1 MDGIIKFIKNW
12 TLLCSL
18 IVGSIVYLL
27 FSRIEVLEPV
37 GDYMGPKLVGLMP
50 YIIFSMLYLTF
61 CKIDM
66 NNFRP
71 RKWHFALQGIRVLL
85 TSVVVIAISFIP
97 AGDTEAKII
106 MEGVFICVICPTAA
120 AAPVLTEKLGGG
132 IATMTVYM
140 IIANIFSVI
149 IIPTFFP
156 MVEKGADI
164 SFALA
169 FMLVLKRVFLVLA
182 VPLVLALLTQ
192 RFLPR
197 VLAWVKRQKNLA
209 FYLWSVNL
217 SIIMGL
223 AVQMVTRTPLT
234 GMALF
239 LLLFLPL
246 VICILLFS
254 IGKAVGGIWGERIN
268 GGQALGQKNNVV
280 GIWLMHSFLNPVAVI
295 APCAY
300 VVWQNI
306 INAIQLWYK
315 EKYGYLK
322 W

>member
-1 MDGIIKFIKNW
+1 MLTDCGQHYIPFVL
-12 TLLCSL
+12 T
-18 IVGSIVYLL
+18 
-27 FSRIEVLEPV
+27 SRATGTV
-37 GDYMGPKLVGLMP
+37 GDFMGPKLVGLMP
-50 YIIFSMLYLTF
+50 YVIFCMLYLTF

-66 NNFRP
+66 HNFRP

-85 TSVVVIAISFIP
+85 TAIVVLVIKLLP
-97 AGDTEAKII
+97 AEDVEAKII

-149 IIPTFFP
+149 IIPSFFP
-156 MVEKGADI
+156 MVEKGAGI
-164 SFALA
+164 SFGIA
-169 FMLVLKRVFLVLA
+169 FALVLKRVFLVLA
-182 VPLVLALLTQ
+182 VPLILALLTKKY
-192 RFLPR
+192 LPR
-197 VLAWVKRQKNLA
+197 VAEWAKNRRNLA
-209 FYLWSVNL
+209 FYLWSFNL

-223 AVQMVTRTPLT
+223 AVRMVTRTQLT
-234 GMALF
+234 GKA
-239 LLLFLPL
+239 LLLLLILPL
-246 VICILLFS
+246 VVCIILFTL
-254 IGKAVGGIWGERIN
+254 GKVVGGIWGERIN

-280 GIWLMHSFLNPVAVI
+280 GIWLMNSFLNPVAVI

-306 INAIQLWYK
+306 INAVQLWYK
-315 EKYGYLK
+315 NKYGYLK

>member
-1 MDGIIKFIKNW
+1 MGIIRFIKDW

-18 IVGSIVYLL
+18 IVGSIIYLL
-27 FSRIEVLEPV
+27 FSRIEPLVPV
-37 GDYMGPKLVGLMP
+37 GDFMGPKLVDLMP
-50 YIIFSMLYLTF
+50 YIIFCMLYLTF

-66 NNFRP
+66 HNFRP

-85 TSVVVIAISFIP
+85 TAIVVFAIRLIP
-97 AGDTEAKII
+97 EGDTESKII

-164 SFALA
+164 SFGLA
-169 FMLVLKRVFLVLA
+169 FILVLKRVFLVLA
-182 VPLVLALLTQ
+182 VPLILALLTK
-192 RFLPR
+192 RYLPR
-197 VLAWVKRQKNLA
+197 VAEWAKSRKNLA
-209 FYLWSVNL
+209 FYLWAFNL

-223 AVQMVTRTPLT
+223 AVRMVMCTQLT
-234 GMALF
+234 GTA
-239 LLLFLPL
+239 LLLLLLLPL
-246 VICILLFS
+246 VVCIILFTL
-254 IGKAVGGIWGERIN
+254 GKTVGGVWGERIN
-268 GGQALGQKNNVV
+268 GGPALGQKNNVV

-306 INAIQLWYK
+306 INAVQLWYK
-315 EKYGYLK
+315 NKYGYLK

>member
-1 MDGIIKFIKNW
+1 MGIVRLFKDW
-12 TLLCSL
+12 TLICAL
-18 IVGSIVYLL
+18 ITGSVVYLL
-27 FSRIEVLEPV
+27 FSKIPALTPV
-37 GDYMGPKLVGLMP
+37 GDCMGPRLVGLMP

-66 NNFRP
+66 HNFRP
-71 RKWHFALQGIRVLL
+71 RKWHFALQLIRTLL
-85 TSVVVIAISFIP
+85 SALVVVAVNCVGSP
-97 AGDTEAKII
+97 EAKLIL
-106 MEGVFICVICPTAA
+106 EGVFICVICPTAA
-120 AAPVLTEKLGGG
+120 AAPVVTERLGGG

-140 IIANIFSVI
+140 IIANVFSVI
-149 IIPTFFP
+149 IIPVFFP
-156 MVEKGADI
+156 LVERSADI
-164 SFALA
+164 TFTLA
-169 FMLVLKRVFLVLA
+169 FLMVQKRVFLVLA
-182 VPLVLALLTQ
+182 LPLILALLT
-192 RFLPR
+192 RKYLPR
-197 VLAWVKRQKNLA
+197 VAEWVKRQHNLA
-209 FYLWSVNL
+209 FYLWSLNL

-223 AVQMVTRTPLT
+223 AVSKITTTDLT
-234 GMALF
+234 GRDLF

-246 VICILLFS
+246 VICFILFF

-300 VVWQNI
+300 VIWQNI
-306 INAIQLWYK
+306 INAVQLWYK

>member
-1 MDGIIKFIKNW
+1 MGIIRFVKDW

-18 IVGSIVYLL
+18 IVGSVIYLL
-27 FSRIEVLEPV
+27 FSRIAPLEPI
-37 GDYMGPKLVGLMP
+37 GDCVGPKLVDLMP
-50 YIIFSMLYLTF
+50 YVIFSMLYITF

-66 NNFRP
+66 HNFRP

-85 TSVVVIAISFIP
+85 TAIVVIAIRLIP
-97 AGDTEAKII
+97 VGDVETKII

-164 SFALA
+164 SFGLA
-169 FMLVLKRVFLVLA
+169 FILVLKRVFLVLA
-182 VPLVLALLTQ
+182 VPLILALLTK
-192 RFLPR
+192 RYLPKVAEWAKSR
-197 VLAWVKRQKNLA
+197 KNLA
-209 FYLWSVNL
+209 FYLWSFNL

-223 AVQMVTRTPLT
+223 AVRMVTRTQLT
-234 GMALF
+234 GATLL

-246 VICILLFS
+246 VVCIILFTF
-254 IGKAVGGIWGERIN
+254 GKAVGGIWGERIN

-306 INAIQLWYK
+306 INAVQLWYK
-315 EKYGYLK
+315 NKYGYLK

>member
-1 MDGIIKFIKNW
+1 MGIIRFVKDW

-18 IVGSIVYLL
+18 IVGSIIYLL
-27 FSRIEVLEPV
+27 FSRVEPLVPV
-37 GDYMGPKLVGLMP
+37 GDFMGPKLVGLMP
-50 YIIFSMLYLTF
+50 YVIFCMLYLTF

-66 NNFRP
+66 HNFRP

-85 TSVVVIAISFIP
+85 TAIVVLVIKLLP
-97 AGDTEAKII
+97 AEDVEAKII

-156 MVEKGADI
+156 MVEKGAGI
-164 SFALA
+164 SFGIA
-169 FMLVLKRVFLVLA
+169 FALVLKRVFLVLA
-182 VPLVLALLTQ
+182 VPLILALLTKKY
-192 RFLPR
+192 LPR
-197 VLAWVKRQKNLA
+197 VAEWAKNRRNLA
-209 FYLWSVNL
+209 FYLWSFNL

-223 AVQMVTRTPLT
+223 AVRMVTRTQLT
-234 GMALF
+234 GEA
-239 LLLFLPL
+239 LLLLLILPL
-246 VICILLFS
+246 VVCIILFTL
-254 IGKAVGGIWGERIN
+254 GKVVGGIWGDRIN

-280 GIWLMHSFLNPVAVI
+280 GIWLMNSFLNPVAVI

-306 INAIQLWYK
+306 INAVQLWYK
-315 EKYGYLK
+315 NKYGYLK

>member
-1 MDGIIKFIKNW
+1 MGIIRFIKDW
-12 TLLCSL
+12 TLLCAI
-18 IVGSIVYLL
+18 IVGTIVYLL
-27 FSRIEVLEPV
+27 FSRISPLEPI
-37 GDYMGPKLVGLMP
+37 GDFMGPKLVGLMP

-66 NNFRP
+66 HNFRP
-71 RKWHFALQGIRVLL
+71 RKWHFALQGIRTLLSALVVLA
-85 TSVVVIAISFIP
+85 IALVP
-97 AGDTEAKII
+97 AGDTETKII
-106 MEGVFICVICPTAA
+106 LEGVFICVICPTAA
-120 AAPVLTEKLGGG
+120 AAPVVTEKLGGG

-156 MVEKGADI
+156 MVEKSADI
-164 SFALA
+164 SFQLA
-169 FMLVLKRVFLVLA
+169 FILVLKRVFLVLA
-182 VPLVLALLTQ
+182 VPLLLALLTKKY
-192 RFLPR
+192 LPR
-197 VLAWVKRQKNLA
+197 VVDWVKRQRNLA

-223 AVQMVTRTPLT
+223 AIRMITRTQLT
-234 GMALF
+234 GWALF

-246 VICILLFS
+246 VVCLILFT

-306 INAIQLWYK
+306 INAIQLRYK
-315 EKYGYLK
+315 EKHGYLK

>member
-1 MDGIIKFIKNW
+1 MGIIRFVKDW

-18 IVGSIVYLL
+18 IVGSVIYLL
-27 FSRIEVLEPV
+27 FSRIAPLEPI
-37 GDYMGPKLVGLMP
+37 GDCVGPKLVDLMP
-50 YIIFSMLYLTF
+50 YVIFCMLYITF
-61 CKIDM
+61 CKIDIH
-66 NNFRP
+66 NFRP

-85 TSVVVIAISFIP
+85 TAIVVIAIRLIP
-97 AGDTEAKII
+97 VGDVETKII

-164 SFALA
+164 SFGLA
-169 FMLVLKRVFLVLA
+169 FILVLKRVFLVLA
-182 VPLVLALLTQ
+182 VPLILALLTK
-192 RFLPR
+192 RYLPKVAEWAKSR
-197 VLAWVKRQKNLA
+197 KNLA
-209 FYLWSVNL
+209 FYLWSFNL

-223 AVQMVTRTPLT
+223 AVRMVTRTQLT
-234 GMALF
+234 GATLL

-246 VICILLFS
+246 VVCIILFTL
-254 IGKAVGGIWGERIN
+254 GKAVGGIWGERIN

-306 INAIQLWYK
+306 INAVQLWYK
-315 EKYGYLK
+315 NKYGYLK

>member
-1 MDGIIKFIKNW
+1 MGGIIAFVKEW
-12 TLLCSL
+12 TLLVAL
-18 IVGSIVYLL
+18 VLGSVVYLL
-27 FSRIEVLEPV
+27 FSRIPSLEPV
-37 GDYMGPKLVGLMP
+37 GDFMGPKLVDLMP
-50 YIIFSMLYLTF
+50 YIIFTMLYLTF

-66 NNFRP
+66 KNFRP
-71 RKWHFALQGIRVLL
+71 RKWHFALQGIRTFLSAL
-85 TSVVVIAISFIP
+85 VVFAISLIP
-97 AGDTEAKII
+97 VGDTETKLI

-120 AAPVLTEKLGGG
+120 AAPVVTEKLGGG

-156 MVEKGADI
+156 MVEHSANITFGI
-164 SFALA
+164 A
-169 FMLVLKRVFLVLA
+169 FLLVLKRVFLVLA
-182 VPLVLALLTQ
+182 VPLILGLLTQ
-192 RFLPR
+192 HYLPR
-197 VLAWVKRQKNLA
+197 VVEWVKRQRNLA
-209 FYLWSVNL
+209 FYLWSCNL

-223 AVQMVTRTPLT
+223 AVRMITRTQLT
-234 GMALF
+234 GLALF

-246 VICILLFS
+246 IVCLILFT

-315 EKYGYLK
+315 DKYGYLK

>member
-1 MDGIIKFIKNW
+1 MGIIRFIKDW

-18 IVGSIVYLL
+18 IVGSIIYLL
-27 FSRIEVLEPV
+27 FSRIEPLVPV
-37 GDYMGPKLVGLMP
+37 GDFMGPKLVDLMP
-50 YIIFSMLYLTF
+50 YIIFCMLYLTF

-66 NNFRP
+66 HNFRP

-85 TSVVVIAISFIP
+85 TAIVVFAIRLIP
-97 AGDTEAKII
+97 EGDTESKII

-164 SFALA
+164 SFGLA
-169 FMLVLKRVFLVLA
+169 FILVLKRVFLVLA
-182 VPLVLALLTQ
+182 VPLILALLTK
-192 RFLPR
+192 RYLPR
-197 VLAWVKRQKNLA
+197 VAEWAKSRKNLA
-209 FYLWSVNL
+209 FYLWAFNL

-223 AVQMVTRTPLT
+223 AVRMVMCTQLT
-234 GMALF
+234 GTA
-239 LLLFLPL
+239 LLLLLLLPL
-246 VICILLFS
+246 VVCIILFTL
-254 IGKAVGGIWGERIN
+254 GKTVGGIWGERIN

-306 INAIQLWYK
+306 INAVQLWYK
-315 EKYGYLK
+315 NKYGYLK

>member
-1 MDGIIKFIKNW
+1 MKLLAFLKDW
-12 TLLCSL
+12 TLLIAL
-18 IVGSIVYLL
+18 AVGTIIYLL
-27 FSRIEVLEPV
+27 FSEITFLQPIGNFV
-37 GDYMGPKLVGLMP
+37 GPKLVSLMP
-50 YIIFSMLYLTF
+50 VLIFVLLYFTF

-66 NNFRP
+66 HNFRP

-85 TSVVVIAISFIP
+85 TAIVVIAIRLIP
-97 AGDTEAKII
+97 VGDVETKII

-164 SFALA
+164 SFGLA
-169 FMLVLKRVFLVLA
+169 FILVLKRVFLVLA
-182 VPLVLALLTQ
+182 VPLILALLTK
-192 RFLPR
+192 RYLPKVAEWAKSR
-197 VLAWVKRQKNLA
+197 KNLA
-209 FYLWSVNL
+209 FYLWSFNL

-223 AVQMVTRTPLT
+223 AVRMVTRTQLT
-234 GMALF
+234 GATLL

-246 VICILLFS
+246 VVCIILFTL
-254 IGKAVGGIWGERIN
+254 GKAVGGIWGERIN

-306 INAIQLWYK
+306 INAVQLWYK
-315 EKYGYLK
+315 NKYGYLK

>member
-1 MDGIIKFIKNW
+1 MGIIRFVKDW

-18 IVGSIVYLL
+18 IVGSVIYLL
-27 FSRIEVLEPV
+27 FSRIAPLEPI
-37 GDYMGPKLVGLMP
+37 GDCVGPKLVDLMP
-50 YIIFSMLYLTF
+50 YVIFSMLYITF

-66 NNFRP
+66 HNFRP

-85 TSVVVIAISFIP
+85 TAIVVIAIRLIP
-97 AGDTEAKII
+97 VGDVETKII

-164 SFALA
+164 SFGLA
-169 FMLVLKRVFLVLA
+169 FILVLKRVFLVLA
-182 VPLVLALLTQ
+182 VPLILALLTK
-192 RFLPR
+192 RYLPKVAEWAKSR
-197 VLAWVKRQKNLA
+197 KNLA
-209 FYLWSVNL
+209 FYLWSFNL

-223 AVQMVTRTPLT
+223 AVRMVTRTQLT
-234 GMALF
+234 GATLL

-246 VICILLFS
+246 VVCIILFTL
-254 IGKAVGGIWGERIN
+254 GKAVGGIWGERIN

-306 INAIQLWYK
+306 INAVQLWYK
-315 EKYGYLK
+315 NKHGYLK

>member
-1 MDGIIKFIKNW
+1 MGIIRFVKDW

-18 IVGSIVYLL
+18 IVGSVIYLL
-27 FSRIEVLEPV
+27 FSRIAPLEPI
-37 GDYMGPKLVGLMP
+37 GDCVGPKLVDLMP
-50 YIIFSMLYLTF
+50 YVIFCMLYITF

-66 NNFRP
+66 HNFRP

-85 TSVVVIAISFIP
+85 TAIVVIAIRLIP
-97 AGDTEAKII
+97 VGDVETKII

-164 SFALA
+164 SFGLA
-169 FMLVLKRVFLVLA
+169 FILVLKRVFLVLA
-182 VPLVLALLTQ
+182 VPLILALLTK
-192 RFLPR
+192 RYLPKVAEWAKSR
-197 VLAWVKRQKNLA
+197 KNLA
-209 FYLWSVNL
+209 FYLWSFNL

-223 AVQMVTRTPLT
+223 AVRMVTRTQLT
-234 GMALF
+234 GATLL

-246 VICILLFS
+246 VVCIILFTL
-254 IGKAVGGIWGERIN
+254 GKAVGGIWGERIN

-306 INAIQLWYK
+306 INAVQLWYK
-315 EKYGYLK
+315 NKHGYLK

>member
-1 MDGIIKFIKNW
+1 MGIIKFIKNW

-18 IVGSIVYLL
+18 IVGSIIYLL
-27 FSRIEVLEPV
+27 FSRINVLEPV
-37 GDYMGPKLVGLMP
+37 GDFMGPKLVDLMP
-50 YIIFSMLYLTF
+50 YVIFCMLYLTF

-66 NNFRP
+66 HNFRP

-85 TSVVVIAISFIP
+85 TALVVLAIQFIP

-140 IIANIFSVI
+140 IIANIFSII

-156 MVEKGADI
+156 MVEKSADI
-164 SFALA
+164 SFGLA

-182 VPLVLALLTQ
+182 VPLLLALLTQ
-192 RFLPR
+192 KYLPK
-197 VLAWVKRQKNLA
+197 VAAWAKRQKNPA
-209 FYLWSVNL
+209 FYLWSFNL

-223 AVQMVTRTPLT
+223 AMRMVTRTPLT

-246 VICILLFS
+246 VVCIILFTL
-254 IGKAVGGIWGERIN
+254 GKTVGGIWGERIN

-306 INAIQLWYK
+306 INAVQLWYK
-315 EKYGYLK
+315 NKYGYLK

>member
-1 MDGIIKFIKNW
+1 MGIIRFVKDW

-18 IVGSIVYLL
+18 IVGSVIYLL
-27 FSRIEVLEPV
+27 FSRIDPLEPI
-37 GDYMGPKLVGLMP
+37 GDCVGPKLVDLMP
-50 YIIFSMLYLTF
+50 YVIFSMLYITF
-61 CKIDM
+61 CKIDIH
-66 NNFRP
+66 NFRP

-85 TSVVVIAISFIP
+85 TAIVVIAIRLIP
-97 AGDTEAKII
+97 VGDAETKII

-164 SFALA
+164 SFGLA
-169 FMLVLKRVFLVLA
+169 FILVLKRVFLVLA
-182 VPLVLALLTQ
+182 VPLILALLTK
-192 RFLPR
+192 RYLPKVAEWAKSR
-197 VLAWVKRQKNLA
+197 KNLA
-209 FYLWSVNL
+209 FYLWSFNL

-223 AVQMVTRTPLT
+223 AVRMVTRTQLT
-234 GMALF
+234 GATLL

-246 VICILLFS
+246 VVCIILFTL
-254 IGKAVGGIWGERIN
+254 GKAVGGIWGERIN

-306 INAIQLWYK
+306 INAVQLWYK
-315 EKYGYLK
+315 NKYGYLK

>member
-1 MDGIIKFIKNW
+1 MGIIRFVKDW

-18 IVGSIVYLL
+18 IVGSVIYLL
-27 FSRIEVLEPV
+27 FSRIAPLEPI
-37 GDYMGPKLVGLMP
+37 GDCVGPKLVDLMP
-50 YIIFSMLYLTF
+50 YVIFSMLYITF

-66 NNFRP
+66 HNFRP

-85 TSVVVIAISFIP
+85 TAIVVIAIRLIP
-97 AGDTEAKII
+97 AGDVETKII

-164 SFALA
+164 SFGLA
-169 FMLVLKRVFLVLA
+169 FILVLKRVFLVLA
-182 VPLVLALLTQ
+182 VPLILALLTK
-192 RFLPR
+192 RYLPKVAEWAKSR
-197 VLAWVKRQKNLA
+197 KNLA
-209 FYLWSVNL
+209 FYLWSFNL

-223 AVQMVTRTPLT
+223 AVRMVTRTQLT
-234 GMALF
+234 GATLL

-246 VICILLFS
+246 VVCIILFTL
-254 IGKAVGGIWGERIN
+254 GKAVGGIWGERIN

-306 INAIQLWYK
+306 INAVQLWYK
-315 EKYGYLK
+315 NKYGYLK

>member
-1 MDGIIKFIKNW
+1 
-12 TLLCSL
+12 
-18 IVGSIVYLL
+18 
-27 FSRIEVLEPV
+27 
-37 GDYMGPKLVGLMP
+37 
-50 YIIFSMLYLTF
+50 MLYITF

-66 NNFRP
+66 HNFRP

-85 TSVVVIAISFIP
+85 TAIVVIAIRLIP
-97 AGDTEAKII
+97 VGDVETKII

-164 SFALA
+164 SFGLA
-169 FMLVLKRVFLVLA
+169 FILVLKRVFLVLA
-182 VPLVLALLTQ
+182 VPLILALLTK
-192 RFLPR
+192 RYLPKVAEWAKSR
-197 VLAWVKRQKNLA
+197 KNLA
-209 FYLWSVNL
+209 FYLWSFNL

-223 AVQMVTRTPLT
+223 AVRMVTRTQLT
-234 GMALF
+234 GATLL

-246 VICILLFS
+246 VVCIILFTL
-254 IGKAVGGIWGERIN
+254 GKAVGGIWGERIN

-306 INAIQLWYK
+306 INAVQLWYK
-315 EKYGYLK
+315 NKYGYLK

>member
-1 MDGIIKFIKNW
+1 MGIIRFVKDW

-18 IVGSIVYLL
+18 IVGSVIYLL
-27 FSRIEVLEPV
+27 FSRIAPLEPI
-37 GDYMGPKLVGLMP
+37 GDCVGPKLVDLMP
-50 YIIFSMLYLTF
+50 YVIFCMLYITF

-66 NNFRP
+66 HNFRP

-85 TSVVVIAISFIP
+85 TAIVVIAIRLIP
-97 AGDTEAKII
+97 VGDVETKII

-164 SFALA
+164 SFGLA
-169 FMLVLKRVFLVLA
+169 FILVLKRVFLVLA
-182 VPLVLALLTQ
+182 VPLILALLTK
-192 RFLPR
+192 RYLPKVAEWAKSR
-197 VLAWVKRQKNLA
+197 KNLA
-209 FYLWSVNL
+209 FYLWSFNL

-223 AVQMVTRTPLT
+223 AVRMVTRTQLT
-234 GMALF
+234 GATLL

-246 VICILLFS
+246 VVCIILFTL
-254 IGKAVGGIWGERIN
+254 GKAGGGIWGERIN

-306 INAIQLWYK
+306 INAVQLWYK
-315 EKYGYLK
+315 NKYGYLK

>member
-1 MDGIIKFIKNW
+1 MGIIRFVKDW

-18 IVGSIVYLL
+18 IVGSVIYLL
-27 FSRIEVLEPV
+27 FSRIAPLEPI
-37 GDYMGPKLVGLMP
+37 GDCVGPKLVDLMP
-50 YIIFSMLYLTF
+50 YVIFCMLYITF

-66 NNFRP
+66 HNFRP

-85 TSVVVIAISFIP
+85 TAIVVIAIRLIP
-97 AGDTEAKII
+97 VGDVETKII

-164 SFALA
+164 SFGLT
-169 FMLVLKRVFLVLA
+169 FILVLKRVFLVLA
-182 VPLVLALLTQ
+182 VPLILALLTK
-192 RFLPR
+192 RYLPKVAEWAKSR
-197 VLAWVKRQKNLA
+197 KNLA
-209 FYLWSVNL
+209 FYLWSFNL

-223 AVQMVTRTPLT
+223 AVRMVTRTQLT
-234 GMALF
+234 GATLL

-246 VICILLFS
+246 VVCIILFTL
-254 IGKAVGGIWGERIN
+254 GKAVGGIWGERIN

-306 INAIQLWYK
+306 INAVQLWYK
-315 EKYGYLK
+315 NKYGYLK

>member
-1 MDGIIKFIKNW
+1 MGIIRFVKDW

-18 IVGSIVYLL
+18 IVGSVIYLL
-27 FSRIEVLEPV
+27 FSRIAPLEPI
-37 GDYMGPKLVGLMP
+37 GDCVGPKLVDLMP
-50 YIIFSMLYLTF
+50 YVIFSMLYITF

-66 NNFRP
+66 HNFRP

-85 TSVVVIAISFIP
+85 TAIVVIAIRLIP
-97 AGDTEAKII
+97 VGDVETKII

-164 SFALA
+164 SFGLA
-169 FMLVLKRVFLVLA
+169 FILVLKRVFLVLA
-182 VPLVLALLTQ
+182 VPLILALLTK
-192 RFLPR
+192 RYLPKVAEWAKSR
-197 VLAWVKRQKNLA
+197 KNLA
-209 FYLWSVNL
+209 FYLWSFNL

-223 AVQMVTRTPLT
+223 AVRMVTRTQLT
-234 GMALF
+234 GATLL

-246 VICILLFS
+246 VVCIILFTL
-254 IGKAVGGIWGERIN
+254 GKAVGGIWGERIN

-306 INAIQLWYK
+306 INAVQLWYK
-315 EKYGYLK
+315 NKYGYLK

>member
-1 MDGIIKFIKNW
+1 MRIIQILKDW
-12 TLLCSL
+12 TLIFALL
-18 IVGSIVYLL
+18 LGSVVYLL
-27 FSRIEVLEPV
+27 FSHIEPLEPI
-37 GDYMGPKLVGLMP
+37 GDFMGPKLVDLMP
-50 YIIFSMLYLTF
+50 YVIFCMLYITF
-61 CKIDM
+61 CKIDL

-71 RKWHFALQGIRVLL
+71 RKWHFALQFVRTLLSGLVVL
-85 TSVVVIAISFIP
+85 VISFIP
-97 AGDTEAKII
+97 ASDVEARLV
-106 MEGVFICVICPTAA
+106 MEGIFICVICPTAA
-120 AAPVLTEKLGGG
+120 AAPVVTEKLGGG

-156 MVEKGADI
+156 MVEKSADI
-164 SFALA
+164 SFTMA
-169 FMLVLKRVFLVLA
+169 FVLVLKRVFLVLA
-182 VPLVLALLTQ
+182 LPLILALLSKKY
-192 RFLPR
+192 LPK
-197 VLAWVKRQKNLA
+197 VVEWVKRQKNLA
-209 FYLWSVNL
+209 FYMWSFNL

-223 AVQMVTRTPLT
+223 AVRMITRTQLT
-234 GMALF
+234 GLTLF

-246 VICILLFS
+246 VVCLILFT
-254 IGKAVGGIWGERIN
+254 IGKIVGGIWGERIN

-280 GIWLMHSFLNPVAVI
+280 GIWLMNSFLNPVAVI

-315 EKYGYLK
+315 EKHGYLK

>member
-1 MDGIIKFIKNW
+1 MGIIRFVKDW

-18 IVGSIVYLL
+18 IVGSVIYLL
-27 FSRIEVLEPV
+27 FSRIAPLEPI
-37 GDYMGPKLVGLMP
+37 GDCVGPKLVDLMP
-50 YIIFSMLYLTF
+50 YVIFSMLYITF

-66 NNFRP
+66 HNFRP

-85 TSVVVIAISFIP
+85 TAIVVIAIRLIP
-97 AGDTEAKII
+97 VGDVETKII

-164 SFALA
+164 SFGLA
-169 FMLVLKRVFLVLA
+169 FILVLKRVFLVLA
-182 VPLVLALLTQ
+182 VPLILALLTK
-192 RFLPR
+192 RYLPKVAEWAKSR
-197 VLAWVKRQKNLA
+197 KNLA
-209 FYLWSVNL
+209 FYLWSFNL

-223 AVQMVTRTPLT
+223 AVRMVTRTQLT
-234 GMALF
+234 GATLL

-246 VICILLFS
+246 VVCIILFPL
-254 IGKAVGGIWGERIN
+254 GKAVGGIWGERIN

-306 INAIQLWYK
+306 INAVQLWYK
-315 EKYGYLK
+315 NKYGYLK

>member
-1 MDGIIKFIKNW
+1 MGIIRFVKDW

-18 IVGSIVYLL
+18 IVGSVIYLL
-27 FSRIEVLEPV
+27 FSRIAPLEPI
-37 GDYMGPKLVGLMP
+37 GDCVGPKLVDLMP
-50 YIIFSMLYLTF
+50 YVIFSMLYITF
-61 CKIDM
+61 CKIDIH
-66 NNFRP
+66 NFRP

-85 TSVVVIAISFIP
+85 TAIVVIAIRLIP
-97 AGDTEAKII
+97 VGDVETKII

-164 SFALA
+164 SFGLA
-169 FMLVLKRVFLVLA
+169 FILVLKRVFLVLA
-182 VPLVLALLTQ
+182 VPLILALLTK
-192 RFLPR
+192 RYLPKVAEWAKSR
-197 VLAWVKRQKNLA
+197 KNLA
-209 FYLWSVNL
+209 FYLWSFNL

-223 AVQMVTRTPLT
+223 AVRMVTRTQLT
-234 GMALF
+234 GATLL

-246 VICILLFS
+246 VVCIILFTL
-254 IGKAVGGIWGERIN
+254 GKAVGGIWGERIN

-306 INAIQLWYK
+306 INAVQLWYK
-315 EKYGYLK
+315 NKYGYLK

>member
-1 MDGIIKFIKNW
+1 MGIIRFVKDW

-18 IVGSIVYLL
+18 IVGSVIYLL
-27 FSRIEVLEPV
+27 FSRIAPLEPI
-37 GDYMGPKLVGLMP
+37 GDCVGPKLVDLMP
-50 YIIFSMLYLTF
+50 YVIFCMLYITF

-66 NNFRP
+66 HNFRP

-85 TSVVVIAISFIP
+85 TAIVVIAIRLIP
-97 AGDTEAKII
+97 VGDVETKII

-164 SFALA
+164 SFGLA
-169 FMLVLKRVFLVLA
+169 FILVLKRVFLVLA
-182 VPLVLALLTQ
+182 VPLILALLTK
-192 RFLPR
+192 RYLPKVAEWAKSR
-197 VLAWVKRQKNLA
+197 KNLA
-209 FYLWSVNL
+209 FYLWSFNL

-223 AVQMVTRTPLT
+223 AVRMVTRTQLT
-234 GMALF
+234 GATLL

-246 VICILLFS
+246 VVCIILFTL
-254 IGKAVGGIWGERIN
+254 GKAVGGIWGERIN

-306 INAIQLWYK
+306 INAVQLWYK
-315 EKYGYLK
+315 NKYGYLK

>member
-1 MDGIIKFIKNW
+1 MGIIRFVKDW

-18 IVGSIVYLL
+18 IVGSVIYLL
-27 FSRIEVLEPV
+27 FSRIAPLEPI
-37 GDYMGPKLVGLMP
+37 GDCVGPKLVDLMP
-50 YIIFSMLYLTF
+50 YVIFCMLYITF

-66 NNFRP
+66 HNFRP

-85 TSVVVIAISFIP
+85 TAIVVIAIRLIP
-97 AGDTEAKII
+97 AGDVETKII

-164 SFALA
+164 SFGLA
-169 FMLVLKRVFLVLA
+169 FILVLKRVFLVLA
-182 VPLVLALLTQ
+182 VPLILALLTK
-192 RFLPR
+192 RYLPKVAEWAKSR
-197 VLAWVKRQKNLA
+197 KNLA
-209 FYLWSVNL
+209 FYLWSFNL

-223 AVQMVTRTPLT
+223 AVRMVTRTQLT
-234 GMALF
+234 GATLL

-246 VICILLFS
+246 VVCIILFTL
-254 IGKAVGGIWGERIN
+254 GKAVGGIWGERIN

-306 INAIQLWYK
+306 INAVQLWYK
-315 EKYGYLK
+315 NKYGYLK

>member
-1 MDGIIKFIKNW
+1 MWLIRFIKNW

-18 IVGSIVYLL
+18 IVGSVVYIT
-27 FSRIEVLEPV
+27 FSRIPLLEPIGDAV
-37 GDYMGPKLVGLMP
+37 GPRLVDLMP
-50 YIIFSMLYLTF
+50 YVIFTMLYLTF

-66 NNFRP
+66 HNFRP

-85 TSVVVIAISFIP
+85 TTLVVIAINLVP
-97 AGDTEAKII
+97 AADHETKII
-106 MEGVFICVICPTAA
+106 LEGVFICVICPTAA

-140 IIANIFSVI
+140 IIANIFSII

-156 MVEKGADI
+156 MVERSAHITFG
-164 SFALA
+164 FAFL
-169 FMLVLKRVFLVLA
+169 LVLKRVLLVLA
-182 VPLVLALLTQ
+182 VPLVLALLSQ
-192 RFLPR
+192 RFAPR
-197 VLAWVKRQKNLA
+197 VVEWVKRRHNLA
-209 FYLWSVNL
+209 FYLWSFNL

-223 AVQMVTRTPLT
+223 AVRMVSSTPLT
-234 GMALF
+234 GEALF

-246 VICILLFS
+246 VVCIILFS
-254 IGKAVGGIWGERIN
+254 IGKAVGGIWGENIN

-280 GIWLMHSFLNPVAVI
+280 GIWLMNSFLNPVAVI

-306 INAIQLWYK
+306 INAVQLWYK
-315 EKYGYLK
+315 NKHGYLK

>member
-1 MDGIIKFIKNW
+1 MGIIRFVTDW

-18 IVGSIVYLL
+18 LVGSVTCLL
-27 FSRIEVLEPV
+27 FSRIAPLEPI
-37 GDYMGPKLVGLMP
+37 GDCVGPKLVDLMP
-50 YIIFSMLYLTF
+50 YVIFCMLYITF

-66 NNFRP
+66 HNFRP

-85 TSVVVIAISFIP
+85 TAIVVIAIRLIP
-97 AGDTEAKII
+97 VGDVETKII

-164 SFALA
+164 SFGLA
-169 FMLVLKRVFLVLA
+169 FILVLKRVFLVLA
-182 VPLVLALLTQ
+182 VPLILALLTK
-192 RFLPR
+192 RYLPKVAEWAKSR
-197 VLAWVKRQKNLA
+197 KNLA
-209 FYLWSVNL
+209 FYLWSFNL

-223 AVQMVTRTPLT
+223 AVRMVTRTQLT
-234 GMALF
+234 GATLL

-246 VICILLFS
+246 VVCIILFTL
-254 IGKAVGGIWGERIN
+254 GKAVGGIWGERIN

-306 INAIQLWYK
+306 INAVQLWYK
-315 EKYGYLK
+315 NKYGYLK

>member
-1 MDGIIKFIKNW
+1 MGIIRFVKDW

-18 IVGSIVYLL
+18 IVGSVIYLL
-27 FSRIEVLEPV
+27 FSRIAPLEPIGDCV
-37 GDYMGPKLVGLMP
+37 GSKLVDLMP
-50 YIIFSMLYLTF
+50 YVIFSMLYITF

-66 NNFRP
+66 HNFRP

-85 TSVVVIAISFIP
+85 TAIVVIAIRLIP
-97 AGDTEAKII
+97 VGDVETKII

-164 SFALA
+164 SFGLA
-169 FMLVLKRVFLVLA
+169 FILVLKRVFLVLA
-182 VPLVLALLTQ
+182 VPLILALLTK
-192 RFLPR
+192 RYLPKVAEWAKSR
-197 VLAWVKRQKNLA
+197 KNLA
-209 FYLWSVNL
+209 FYLWSFNL

-223 AVQMVTRTPLT
+223 AVRMVTRTQLT
-234 GMALF
+234 GATLL

-246 VICILLFS
+246 VVCIILFTL
-254 IGKAVGGIWGERIN
+254 GKAVGGIWGERIN

-306 INAIQLWYK
+306 INAVQLWYK
-315 EKYGYLK
+315 NKHGYLK